1 MKKKLWIG
9 LCLLILMACGKEK
22 KEEVS
27 LIDHYLELKD
37 ALVAT
42 DPVLAR
48 EAAKLFIEAGPDEAM
63 KAALQIIASTQEVE
77 KQRKA
82 FEILSLLLY
91 NNVKREGTEVPL
103 YRQFCPMAFNDKGA
117 FWLATEPQVN
127 NPYFGDV
134 MLHCGFVQEY
144 IQVQ

>member
-1 MKKKLWIG
+1 MKKTFWIG
-9 LCLLILMACGKEK
+9 LSLLILMACGKE

-27 LIDHYLELKD
+27 LIDHYLEVKD
-37 ALVAT
+37 ALVET
-42 DPVLAR
+42 DPVLAS
-48 EAAKLFIEAGPDEAM
+48 EAAKLFLEAGPDEAI
-63 KAALQIIASTQEVE
+63 KASLHQIAYTQDVE

-82 FEILSLLLY
+82 FETLSLLLY
-91 NNVKREGTEVPL
+91 NNLKREGTDVPL